1 MTATITSISV
11 GLPKTVRFDG
21 RDVLTGIFKAPVAGS
36 VRVGE
41 MGIDGDGQ
49 ANLRVHGGRD
59 KAVYAYPAVHYPTWA
74 RELGREALEPS
85 QFGENLAVSELD
97 ESRVVIGDRYRAGTV
112 EMLVAQPRSPCA
124 KLGIRMGDAGFP
136 ARFLASGRLGFYLR
150 VEQAGE
156 FAAGDE
162 IVRVARPAHGIT
174 VHDLWQTVFDPANA
188 RIPAARCLEL
198 LPHLDA
204 GWVRRLQGGQ

>member
-1 MTATITSISV
+1 MMATITSICV
-11 GLPKTVRFDG
+11 GLPKTVRFEG
-21 RDVLTGIFKAPVAGS
+21 KDVLTGIFKAPIKGP

-59 KAVYAYPAVHYPTWA
+59 KAVYAYPAVHYPAWA
-74 RELGREALEPS
+74 RELGRELEPS
-85 QFGENLAVSELD
+85 QFGENLAVSGLD
-97 ESRVVIGDRYRAGTV
+97 ETSVVIGDRYRAGTV

-136 ARFLASGRLGFYLR
+136 PRFLASGRLGFYLR
-150 VEQAGE
+150 VEQPGT

-162 IVRVARPAHGIT
+162 IVRLDRPAHGIT
-174 VHDLWQTVFDPANA
+174 VHDVWQTVFNPSNA
-188 RIPAARCLEL
+188 RIPAARCLDE

>member
-1 MTATITSISV
+1 MTATIAAISV
-11 GLPKTVRFDG
+11 GLPKTVRHEG
-21 RDVLTGIFKAPVAGS
+21 KDVLTGIFKAPVEGT

-41 MGIDGDGQ
+41 MGIEGDGQ

-59 KAVYAYPAVHYPTWA
+59 KAVYAYPSVHYPAWA

-85 QFGENLAVSELD
+85 QFGENLAVTGLD
-97 ESRVVIGDRYRAGTV
+97 ETSVVIGDRYRAGSV

-136 ARFLASGRLGFYLR
+136 PRFLASGRLGFYLR
-150 VEQAGE
+150 VEQPGE

-162 IVRVARPAHGIT
+162 IVHLARPGHGIT

-188 RIPAARCLEL
+188 RFSPARCLDE

-204 GWVRRLQGGQ
+204 GWIRRLKGGQ